1 MKPIPPVTAAAPELS
16 TDVQEL
22 AVRLS
27 DPVHGQAE
35 RHRLQ
40 LHLQT
45 LQARLRAQAESGLPT
60 APYTQHQA
68 ARQAV
73 AAALNI
79 LSKVSS
85 DSLPLQAGT
94 AAGPVQSPDFFK
106 R

>member
-1 MKPIPPVTAAAPELS
+1 MKPTTAVMAAAPELS
-16 TDVQEL
+16 TDWQEL
-22 AVRLS
+22 TVRLS

-40 LHLQT
+40 LHLQN

-73 AAALNI
+73 DAALNI
-79 LSKVSS
+79 LGKVSPDLS
-85 DSLPLQAGT
+85 SRQAGP